1 MGKFSL
7 SGSTPKKVLYNGVEV
22 KKILFNNVEVWRKA
36 IEAGSKSAVVD
47 FYINE
52 DSPVVLSFTVP
63 DDITKLKLTVA
74 GNKYTHLFNVT
85 PGKSVNFSFEAV
97 TNGRAEFLIRCSFN
111 ASRVGNIYNLRKGD
125 KVTIT
130 VSWSEEINNS

>member
-1 MGKFSL
+1 MGKFIF
-7 SGSTPKKVLYNGVEV
+7 GDGTPKKILYNGVEV

-47 FYINE
+47 FYTNE

-85 PGKSVNFSFEAV
+85 PGESVNFSFEPV
-97 TNGRAEFLIRCSFN
+97 TDGRGEFFIYYRFNGSGMGSIHEFW
-111 ASRVGNIYNLRKGD
+111 KGD
-125 KVTIT
+125 KITIT
-130 VSWSEEINNS
+130 VSWSEAINNS

>member
-1 MGKFSL
+1 MGKFIF
-7 SGSTPKKVLYNGVEV
+7 GNGTPKKVLYNGVEV

-47 FYINE
+47 FYTNE

-85 PGKSVNFSFEAV
+85 PGESVNFSFEPV
-97 TNGRAEFLIRCSFN
+97 TDGRGEFYIYYRFNGSGIDRISKFF
-111 ASRVGNIYNLRKGD
+111 KGD

-130 VSWSEEINNS
+130 VSWSEKINNS

>member
-1 MGKFSL
+1 MGEFSL

-52 DSPVVLSFTVP
+52 DSPAVLSFTVP

-85 PGKSVNFSFEAV
+85 PGESVNFSFEPV
-97 TNGRAEFLIRCSFN
+97 TNGRGVFYIYYRFN
-111 ASRVGNIYNLRKGD
+111 GSGMDNIYNFWKGD

-130 VSWSEEINNS
+130 VSWSEAINNS